1 MSETNFPDIYCERL
15 DMNITWS
22 TYFIDEAAKNE
33 RSLSR
38 GYEKYLCNKK
48 MYLYVEYDIQF

>member
-1 MSETNFPDIYCERL
+1 M
-15 DMNITWS
+15 
-22 TYFIDEAAKNE
+22 DEAAKNE

-48 MYLYVEYDIQF
+48 NVFIRGV